1 MCMCRY
7 YAGLSMME
15 TRFPISKDRSHVH
28 IAFKWYDAFRATR
41 ALEQSSIHFE
51 KAAILFN
58 LGAVLTQQALG
69 CDLSSDSGV
78 KEAAKKFQVII
89 LLHSLITYPDLVLW
103 CVDDRCPSSS
113 YNLHKSRGC
122 CLDLSAIVSRP
133 NFPRPGSST
142 YLASSRHAESSV
154 FMV

>member
-1 MCMCRY
+1 
-7 YAGLSMME
+7 MME

-28 IAFKWYDAFRATR
+28 IAFKWFDAFRATR

-78 KEAAKKFQVII
+78 KEAAKKFQVIL
-89 LLHSLITYPDLVLW
+89 LLHRQFDKLSRLVPCGVLIMGVPAAAIICTKVELSRFVSNCLQASLSTGRAHILQ
-103 CVDDRCPSSS
+103 
-113 YNLHKSRGC
+113 
-122 CLDLSAIVSRP
+122 A
-133 NFPRPGSST
+133 PGMQS
-142 YLASSRHAESSV
+142 L
-154 FMV
+154 